1 MPSLE
6 SVGHAAALWAGLHL
20 FLLLVLSVLV
30 VRLRQKHKVAL
41 GGEGI
46 PELRAPSAKANWSLW
61 AKTAA
66 SSTKSIL
73 TAITQRTMQQ
83 LPPTRTNRQRPL
95 ASDAVTSYRQ
105 GRRSSKPW
113 RNFK

>member
-1 MPSLE
+1 MVAGELGVKRNELMSGRYPIVAGKSLKTRE
-6 SVGHAAALWAGLHL
+6 QVKS
-20 FLLLVLSVLV
+20 
-30 VRLRQKHKVAL
+30 
-41 GGEGI
+41 
-46 PELRAPSAKANWSLW
+46 ELRAPSAKANWSLW